1 MEPEIEVTLEWDVV
15 EISEV
20 GDCTGMGDAYGGTI
34 VATVIIVIVID
45 IIGIVEGELLARFVV
60 PSDNLI
66 FF

>member
-1 MEPEIEVTLEWDVV
+1 
-15 EISEV
+15 
-20 GDCTGMGDAYGGTI
+20 MGDAYGGTI